1 MRALENAKTL
11 GLSAKA
17 LIAHMGAMIDDE
29 GALVLFSGGQDS
41 TVCLAWALERYG
53 RVETVGFDYGQR
65 HAVEMKARAGVRARM
80 IQEFPSWA
88 QRLGEDHVLDMR
100 GFGAVA
106 QSALT
111 ADRAIEMTAKGLPS
125 TFVPGRNLAFFVYA
139 AALAD
144 RRGLKSLV
152 GGMCETDF
160 SGYPDCRRDTLEA
173 MQQVLNLGMAQDFII
188 ETPLMQITKAQ
199 TWALAK
205 GLAGEA
211 LVSVIVEDSHTCYLG
226 VRDHLHAWGY
236 GCGTCPAC
244 ELRMRGWRDWVGE
257 GRPALTP

>member
-1 MRALENAKTL
+1 
-11 GLSAKA
+11 
-17 LIAHMGAMIDDE
+17 MGPMNE
-29 GALVLFSGGQDS
+29 TSGALVLFSGGQDS
-41 TVCLAWALERYG
+41 AVCLAWALDRYE

-65 HAVEMKARAGVRARM
+65 HSVELQARDEVRRSVVAA
-80 IQEFPSWA
+80 FPAWA
-88 QRLGEDHVLDMR
+88 SRLGEDHVLEMR

-111 ADRAIEMTAKGLPS
+111 ADRAIELTEKGLPS

-144 RRGLKSLV
+144 RRGLKRLV

-160 SGYPDCRRDTLEA
+160 SGYPDCRRDTLDA
-173 MQQVLNLGMAQDFII
+173 MQQALNLGMAQDFVI
-188 ETPLMQITKAQ
+188 ETPLMRLTKAQ

-205 GLAGEA
+205 GLGGEP
-211 LVSVIVEDSHTCYLG
+211 LVELIVRDSHTCYLG
-226 VRDHLHAWGY
+226 ERGELHAWGY

-244 ELRMRGWRDWVGE
+244 ELRERGWAAWTAD
-257 GRPALTP
+257 GRAALTAEEATA